1 MSRKF
6 DFNLITF
13 SRDQITEMNWDDL
26 QKELSRVKRV
36 IKEATLQGRDT
47 TKYEIEYCYLD
58 HERQLRHRFEHRP
71 RKKSGGGYY

>member
-26 QKELSRVKRV
+26 QQELSRVKRV

-58 HERQLRHRFEHRP
+58 HERQLRHRFDQKP
-71 RKKSGGGYY
+71 RKKSSGGYY

>member
-58 HERQLRHRFEHRP
+58 HERQLRHRFDQKP
-71 RKKSGGGYY
+71 RKKSSGGYY